1 MKKEKIIICKRCG
14 TINPPKSKF
23 CQSCGSKLSPSIARK
38 ILKLILT
45 IIAVLFILFASVFIW
60 AFLEVKKED
69 KQQMKT
75 AYTKA
80 IEKNIA
86 KVQED
91 YKQTEEYKQNIE
103 NYSNKPELSE
113 TERSEKE
120 QLLKE
125 KLSKLKL
132 IHDDFSET
140 DVYFST
146 NTPADKQHWQSNVK
160 TFISPSIIKKE
171 NEYLLS
177 IVSNYYGDDWLF
189 IDDVTVK
196 IDGEFYEPYPKPMKP
211 NFERETC
218 YGGYVSERCI
228 NSVKNLNNTVV
239 DSQYYDILKKMVD
252 GKNVVVRF
260 SGSKGTKDLIIDKDK
275 QAIREVL
282 EAWDIIEELYGK

>member
-1 MKKEKIIICKRCG
+1 MKNEKIIVCKRCG
-14 TINPPKSKF
+14 TINPAKSKF

-45 IIAVLFILFASVFIW
+45 IIAVLFILFFGLIVWVF
-60 AFLEVKKED
+60 LDVKKD
-69 KQQMKT
+69 GKQQMNPE
-75 AYTKA
+75 YSKA
-80 IEKNIA
+80 IEKDTTKI
-86 KVQED
+86 QED
-91 YKQTEEYKQNIE
+91 YKQNNE
-103 NYSNKPELSE
+103 NSSSKTELSE
-113 TERSEKE
+113 SERAEKE
-120 QLLKE
+120 QILKE

-146 NTPADKQHWQSNVK
+146 NTPGDKQHWKSDVK
-160 TFISPSIIKKE
+160 TFISPFIVKKG
-171 NEYLLS
+171 NEYVLC

-189 IDDVTVK
+189 IDHVTVK
-196 IDGEFYEPYPKPMKP
+196 IDGEFYEPYPKPMNP
-211 NFERETC
+211 NFERDTC
-218 YGGYVSERCI
+218 YGGYVSEHCM
-228 NSVKNLNNTVV
+228 NFVKYLNNTVV